1 MNIEEYRDY
10 CLNKAGVTES
20 FPFGKLSNVLVFK
33 VTGKMFT
40 ATDITTFASFSV
52 KCNPESIEEL
62 REKYDAVKI
71 PGYLSKKHWNRIVM
85 DNSIPN
91 TLLYQWI
98 DDSYRLVV
106 DKLPKAT
113 RTKLA
118 LINHSSTDPANH
130 F

>member
-1 MNIEEYRDY
+1 MNIEEYRDH
-10 CLNKAGVTES
+10 CLKKAGVTES
-20 FPFGKLSNVLVFK
+20 FPFGQLSNVLVFK
-33 VTGKMFT
+33 VAGKMFT
-40 ATDITTFASFSV
+40 ATDVSTFASFSV
-52 KCNPESIEEL
+52 KCSPEAVEEL

-71 PGYLSKKHWNRIVM
+71 PGYLNKKHWNRIVM
-85 DNSIPN
+85 DNTIPN

-113 RTKLA
+113 RVKLE
-118 LINHSSTDPANH
+118 LINQSATDPANH